1 MNLPLIGWLIR
12 RKYISPALGR
22 LVEGFAWT
30 LAFYALG
37 AVAEGKP
44 LSAAGAAAALLG
56 SPIMQSLAKSRRD
69 NLKR

>member
-1 MNLPLIGWLIR
+1 MNLPFIGWLVRTKRIT
-12 RKYISPALGR
+12 PALGR

-30 LAFYALG
+30 LALYALG

-56 SPIMQSLAKSRRD
+56 SPIMQSLAKARRD
-69 NLKR
+69 NFKR